1 MMKNAHVGILVA
13 AVTMAA
19 GCGTREEPAPAAPSA
34 DNAPKQPSKPAEWP
48 LSDDP
53 VLTTGRAV
61 WLENCEN
68 CHGIGKAESP
78 CFMDYEAWTQRITK
92 GESALIDSAIN
103 GFEGKSEAGM
113 PPRGGNDELTDEQ
126 VAAATKYMIHFS
138 TKP

>member
-1 MMKNAHVGILVA
+1 
-13 AVTMAA
+13 
-19 GCGTREEPAPAAPSA
+19 
-34 DNAPKQPSKPAEWP
+34 
-48 LSDDP
+48 
-53 VLTTGRAV
+53 
-61 WLENCEN
+61 LENCEN